1 MITTPDLLQAGFL
14 EHPFIHYQ
22 DTRFFDPNLNEQR
35 KVFEVVHSFL
45 CDQKDPYKNLG
56 VVAGPVG
63 SGKSML
69 AMKLAQTHF
78 LLENRGTM
86 FGLYLNTNT
95 LTEPRHFLMAVI
107 ETLGIQSARSN
118 ANRIE
123 NIYER
128 LEQSTDQLLLVLD
141 GPPVDQEYLTQ
152 LLDWSVEHQKKIR
165 TIIFLQDLNNTVSN
179 IGSLSQFLGLYV
191 PFRSPSIQEI
201 ASLLYARCRMAGLAE
216 PLSVLPESKAI
227 EIAENAHGSLTEAL
241 FLASDYLST
250 VLEERK
256 TKLTIPNLI
265 SRI

>member
-22 DTRFFDPNLNEQR
+22 DTRFFYANLSEQR
-35 KVFEVVHSFL
+35 KVLEVVHGFL
-45 CDQKDPYKNLG
+45 SDQKDPYKNLG
-56 VVAGPVG
+56 VVSGPVG

-69 AMKLAQTHF
+69 AMKLAETHF

-107 ETLGIQSARSN
+107 DTLGIHSARSN
-118 ANRIE
+118 ASRIE
-123 NIYER
+123 NIYDR
-128 LEQSTDQLLLVLD
+128 LEQSADQLLLVLD

-179 IGSLSQFLGLYV
+179 IGNLSQFLGLYV
-191 PFRSPSIQEI
+191 PFRSPSVQEI
-201 ASLLYARCRMAGLAE
+201 ASLLYVRCRMAGLSD
-216 PLSVLPESKAI
+216 PLSILPESTAL
-227 EIAENAHGSLTEAL
+227 EISESSHGSLTEAL
-241 FLASDYLST
+241 FLASDYLSS

-256 TKLTIPNLI
+256 NILSIPILS